1 MAISKKHLTKG
12 VPVKSTPPSDTF
24 FTGLLDRVKQ
34 AKKNNTEEQK
44 AWQLGAD
51 EGQLAVDVAQNNKEL
66 IVMATIA
73 GARPEDISINIFN
86 DLLTIR
92 GKRHSDQEL
101 KDDDYFYRE
110 CFWGSFSR
118 TIVLPVDVLTDSA
131 RATLKNGVLTIRIPK
146 ESPHI
151 KVPLKV
157 IED

>member
-1 MAISKKHLTKG
+1 MAISKKRSTG
-12 VPVKSTPPSDTF
+12 VAVKSAPPDNF
-24 FTGLLDRVKQ
+24 FTSLLERVKQ
-34 AKKNNTEEQK
+34 IKKTGTDEQGDF
-44 AWQLGAD
+44 QLGLD

-66 IVMATIA
+66 VVMATIA

-92 GKRHSDQEL
+92 GKRHNEQEL

-131 RATLKNGVLTIRIPK
+131 RATLKNGVLIIRIPK
-146 ESPHI
+146 ESPQI

>member
-1 MAISKKHLTKG
+1 MAISKKRSTIGL
-12 VPVKSTPPSDTF
+12 PVKSSPSSDKF
-24 FTGLLDRVKQ
+24 FTSLLDRVKQ
-34 AKKNNTEEQK
+34 IKKTGTDEHG

-66 IVMATIA
+66 VVMATIA

-92 GKRHSDQEL
+92 GKRNSEQEL

-146 ESPHI
+146 ESPQI